1 MNLWEVAAYPRNLG
15 FSALV
20 GLVLLVLRQDGRL
33 CENTETSLPKS
44 SSVGSE
50 LAGRR
55 RDMVASTTLRER
67 GFAEAKRL
75 CYAGLDAPTLLHEVA
90 GRLGRVAPFEAYCAW
105 SNDPLSGLMTR
116 LVHDGLL
123 GEEEG
128 RTYLEH
134 VYFAEDFEVQRSMVQ
149 SRRPVALLSEATG
162 GKLERALRCREITS
176 PIGLGYELLSVCSA
190 GEEQWG
196 GITLIREKTGPDFDA
211 REVALLHRL
220 VPHLSSGLK
229 AAVLAKEASAE
240 IAEGSVPGVLV
251 LDDRGRV
258 VQHTE
263 SAERWL
269 RELGD
274 LGDGWLE
281 GEGLPAPVWMI
292 LGALRK
298 ALGPETDRDANG
310 VPSVRA
316 QTRSGR
322 WLTFHGA
329 QTGPR
334 AGRTGETMVII
345 EPSRP
350 QELAWL
356 RVSAYGLSE
365 RERAVVNLV
374 VQGASTRE
382 ISGAL
387 YISEYT
393 IQEHL
398 SNAFDKV
405 GVRGRRALVKRL
417 FFDNLYPELLG

>member
-1 MNLWEVAAYPRNLG
+1 
-15 FSALV
+15 
-20 GLVLLVLRQDGRL
+20 
-33 CENTETSLPKS
+33 
-44 SSVGSE
+44 
-50 LAGRR
+50 
-55 RDMVASTTLRER
+55 MVASTTLRER
-67 GFAEAKRL
+67 GFTEVKRL
-75 CYAGLDAPTLLHEVA
+75 CYAGLDTPTLLHEVA
-90 GRLGRVAPFEAYCAW
+90 GRLGRVAPFEAYCAQ
-105 SNDPLSGLMTR
+105 SNDPLSGLLTYK
-116 LVHDGLL
+116 VSEGAI
-123 GEEEG
+123 GEKEH
-128 RTYLEH
+128 RTYFEH
-134 VYFAEDFEVQRSMVQ
+134 VYFEEDLDAQRRMVR
-149 SRRPVALLSEATG
+149 SRSPVALLSEVTG
-162 GKLERALRCREITS
+162 GKLERSLRCREITG
-176 PIGLGYELLSVCSA
+176 PLGLGYQLFGVCSV
-190 GEEQWG
+190 GKEEWG
-196 GITLIREKTGPDFDA
+196 SITLIRERGRPDFEA
-211 REVALLHRL
+211 REVALLHRI

-229 AAVLAKEASAE
+229 AAVLREQSSAE
-240 IAEGSVPGVLV
+240 PEAASVPGVLV

-269 RELGD
+269 RDLCD

-298 ALGPETDRDANG
+298 ALKPETDRDANG
-310 VPSVRA
+310 VPSVRV

-329 QTGPR
+329 QTEPR
-334 AGRTGETMVII
+334 PGHTGESMVVI
-345 EPSRP
+345 ELSRP

-356 RVSAYGLSE
+356 RASAYGLSE
-365 RERAVVNLV
+365 RERAVVDLV

-382 ISGAL
+382 ISGTL

-393 IQEHL
+393 VQEHL